1 MKPWVFRISI
11 ALNILVLALALAA
24 WFNRDVAIR
33 AFLAELSAFKTSFFD
48 SYPLQSADVV
58 MLGDSITDGGRWE
71 EIFPAISIKNRGI
84 PGDTTTGV
92 LARMEHIVA
101 AKPAAVFLKIGTNDL
116 THGPER
122 AASYQQYRQIITT
135 IQSASPTT
143 DIYVQS
149 LLPRAVEYREEVEAY
164 NDEIR
169 ALADELNVTYIDLYP
184 SFLAED
190 GSLRD
195 ELTRDEVHLTGEGYK
210 LWQSLLEP
218 SMSGY

>member
-1 MKPWVFRISI
+1 MKPWIFRISI
-11 ALNILVLALALAA
+11 ALNILVIAVALAA
-24 WFNRDVAIR
+24 WFNRDMAISIVLDEFY
-33 AFLAELSAFKTSFFD
+33 AMKTSFFD
-48 SYPLQSADVV
+48 SYALQSGDVV

-71 EIFPAISIKNRGI
+71 ELFPAISIKNRGI

-92 LARMEHIVA
+92 LARMAQIVA

-116 THGPER
+116 ARVPER
-122 AASYQQYRQIITT
+122 AVSYQQYRQIITT

-143 DIYVQS
+143 DIYLQS
-149 LLPRAVEYREEVEAY
+149 LLPRGVEFREEVEAY
-164 NDEIR
+164 NGEIR
-169 ALADELNVTYIDLYP
+169 AMAEELNVTYIDLYP
-184 SFLAED
+184 AFLADD

-195 ELTRDEVHLTGEGYK
+195 ELTRDELHLTGEGYK